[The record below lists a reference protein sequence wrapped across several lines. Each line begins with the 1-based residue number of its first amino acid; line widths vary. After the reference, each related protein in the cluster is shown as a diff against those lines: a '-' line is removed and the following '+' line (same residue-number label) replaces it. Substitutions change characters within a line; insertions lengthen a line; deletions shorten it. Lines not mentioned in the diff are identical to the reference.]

1 MDINLLFWIFALIA
15 FAGTSLYYLGETR
28 KSNVGEII
36 KFSGGIT
43 TVGILI
49 TSFFFLG
56 WKTSVLLIIGEFTI
70 ISFLSVFF
78 IEFFMKKRIK

>member
-1 MDINLLFWIFALIA
+1 MFALIA

-28 KSNVGEII
+28 KGNVGEVI
-36 KFSGGIT
+36 KFSGGII

-70 ISFLSVFF
+70 ISFISAFTV
-78 IEFFMKKRIK
+78 EFFTKKRIK